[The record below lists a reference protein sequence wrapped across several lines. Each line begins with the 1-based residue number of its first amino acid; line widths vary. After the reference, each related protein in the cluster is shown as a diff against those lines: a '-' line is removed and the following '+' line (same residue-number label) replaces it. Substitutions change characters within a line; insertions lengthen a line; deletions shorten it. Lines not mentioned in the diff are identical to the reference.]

1 MSSKRTGQTI
11 GQFNRSFR
19 PYQSLYRISTEI
31 LVSNRN
37 KKNSSFRSETIGD
50 LPACCAH
57 VLPLS
62 LERFCHVSQT
72 RCPFFFFF
80 FSPFRESAPPLFLLC
95 SFTQCPLFHIIS
107 NVSFSICLF
116 SFFLSLSFFVLCAST
131 TTTHVKVIPISSIL
145 CFLYF
150 ILLFYFFIYAFFF
163 NMSHATFKKENNL
176 PLSKTG

>member
-80 FSPFRESAPPLFLLC
+80 FSPFRGSAPPLFLLC

-131 TTTHVKVIPISSIL
+131 TTTHRGVAKNFYMGGSIRTMKVEIDDNEYHRCMDS
-145 CFLYF
+145 LYF
-150 ILLFYFFIYAFFF
+150 QVDMDLL
-163 NMSHATFKKENNL
+163 
-176 PLSKTG
+176 